1 MTERKPSGMSFTSWI
16 DQQISEAE
24 ERGAFEN
31 LPGAGQPLPNR
42 PDDDGQ
48 GWLRDYV
55 RREGLS
61 AEELL
66 PPPLR
71 LRKQCARLAETAAG
85 FDSEQEVREAVS
97 GLNRRIAEW
106 RRIPVGPPIFV
117 PLVDADELVSR
128 WRAAHPPR
136 SPVPPRAVP
145 ARMEAQAGAGVSSRG
160 RLWRRRS
167 RHS

>member
-31 LPGAGQPLPNR
+31 LPGAGRPLPNR

-71 LRKQCARLAETAAG
+71 LRKQSARLAETAAD
-85 FDSEQEVREAVS
+85 FDTEQEVREAVS
-97 GLNRRIAEW
+97 ELNRRIAEW

-117 PLVDADELVSR
+117 PLVNAEELVSR

-136 SPVPPRAVP
+136 SPVPPRADP
-145 ARMEAQAGAGVSSRG
+145 APVQAQAGRAASSRG
-160 RLWRRRS
+160 RRWRRGSPGR
-167 RHS
+167 

>member
-24 ERGAFEN
+24 AHGAFEN

-42 PDDDGQ
+42 PDEDGQ

-71 LRKQCARLAETAAG
+71 LRKQSARLAETAAD
-85 FDSEQEVREAVS
+85 FDSEQEVRAAVS
-97 GLNRRIAEW
+97 DLNRRIAEW

-117 PLVDADELVSR
+117 PLVDADKLVSR
-128 WRAAHPPR
+128 WRAAHPLP
-136 SPVPPRAVP
+136 SPVPPRADA
-145 ARMEAQAGAGVSSRG
+145 ARLEAQAGAAARSRA
-160 RLWRRRS
+160 RRWRRGS
-167 RHS
+167 RQQ